1 MQKNFSFRP
10 CHICFMQA
18 HKVLAETEDDMALGR
33 QVIETAAALEAAAPI
48 ACEWARIPRT
58 GQTLEGLYRSQIFA
72 LVKSGAVKSAAIK
85 APGAARAGMRLVH
98 VPSLRA
104 YIGRH
109 VEGAAALEVAT

>member
-10 CHICFMQA
+10 CHVCFMQA